1 MELAQHFQLLRIS
14 EAEVTEI
21 AVRLDDLDSLPAVV
35 RDLRRKLGALGGS
48 PPRLEVHS
56 WRQLTPF
63 STIAGMID
71 LLTLFVQIML
81 VSIVLISVMNVM
93 IMAVYER
100 VREIGTIAAMGFRP
114 RTILWL
120 FLFEGLLLGAV
131 GTAVGIVVSLAAISA
146 LDAAQITFAFG
157 RQQDLLLQP
166 SVDAFTVAVVA
177 LGVIVVSALASLHPA
192 LKASRMDPITALRHV

>member
-1 MELAQHFQLLRIS
+1 
-14 EAEVTEI
+14 
-21 AVRLDDLDSLPAVV
+21 
-35 RDLRRKLGALGGS
+35 
-48 PPRLEVHS
+48 
-56 WRQLTPF
+56 
-63 STIAGMID
+63 MID

-100 VREIGTIAAMGFRP
+100 IREIGTVAAMGFRP

-131 GTAVGIVVSLAAISA
+131 GTAAGIVISLGAIGV
-146 LDAAQITFAFG
+146 LDAAQVTFAFG
-157 RQQDLLLQP
+157 RQQDLLLKP
-166 SVDAFTVAVVA
+166 AVDAMTIAGIA
-177 LGVIVVSALASLHPA
+177 LGVMLVSALASLRPA